1 MSRRVHSLENT
12 YFETLYGE
20 DADPWR
26 FATSPYEAEKYAATL
41 SALPERHFPEAL
53 EVGCS
58 IGIFSRAL
66 AARCDHLLSLDV
78 AEAALEQARQ
88 NCPLPNVTFL
98 RRRVPEWWPAEKF
111 DLIVLSEVLYYLD
124 AGDVALVAAHVRATL
139 KPDGVVTL
147 VHYLG
152 ETDYPLTGDEAAE
165 HFIAT
170 AGLHLC
176 NQTRTSQYR
185 LDVLENRAT

>member
-1 MSRRVHSLENT
+1 MSRRVHSLEDT
-12 YFETLYGE
+12 YFDSLYGQ

-26 FATSPYEAEKYAATL
+26 FATSPYEAEKYATTL
-41 SALPERHFPEAL
+41 NALPERHFPEAL

-66 AARCDHLLSLDV
+66 AARCGHLLALDV

-124 AGDVALVAAHVRATL
+124 ANDVASVAAHVRASL
-139 KPDGVVTL
+139 KQDGIVAL

-165 HFIAT
+165 HFIAI
-170 AGLHLC
+170 AGLRLG
-176 NQTRTSQYR
+176 NQTCTNEYR
-185 LDVLENRAT
+185 LDVLEGHF